1 MNAMSRLGQNR
12 NSGAFQA
19 NHIRVAPRVASIVE
33 VFGNCR
39 VVEQVS
45 SGPLT
50 DVYHAIQE
58 PLGRHVA
65 VKALRSTIAPSSPFA
80 AHLAREAELLAK
92 LHHDNVLELYDFV
105 RTDAAMWLVLEYVDG
120 LSLADVLTK
129 TQRLSIDA

>member
-1 MNAMSRLGQNR
+1 M
-12 NSGAFQA
+12 
-19 NHIRVAPRVASIVE
+19 PSIVE

-39 VVEQVS
+39 VIEHVA

-50 DVYHAIQE
+50 DVYHAVQE

-65 VKALRSTIAPSSPFA
+65 VKALRPTIAPTSPFA

-92 LHHDNVLELYDFV
+92 LHHENILQVYDFV

-120 LSLADVLTK
+120 VSLGEVLARCE
-129 TQRLSIDA
+129 RLSVPA

>member
-1 MNAMSRLGQNR
+1 
-12 NSGAFQA
+12 
-19 NHIRVAPRVASIVE
+19 VASIVE

-39 VVEQVS
+39 VIEQVA

-65 VKALRSTIAPSSPFA
+65 VKALRSSIAPSSPFA

-92 LHHDNVLELYDFV
+92 LHHDNVLEIYDFV
-105 RTDAAMWLVLEYVDG
+105 RTDSAMWLVLAYVDG
-120 LSLADVLTK
+120 VSLSELLAKAERVP
-129 TQRLSIDA
+129 SAA